1 MYFKI
6 ILLLIAA
13 FIVIVFASSNMAP
26 VMVSFLSIQ
35 AELPLV
41 FVILLSVILGV
52 LIGGV
57 ITIINNLNYTREIK
71 TLSRKIAEQEEDLQA
86 IRQFQIEEK
95 Q

>member
-13 FIVIVFASSNMAP
+13 FIVIVFASSNMTPA
-26 VMVSFLSIQ
+26 MVSFLTWQ

-52 LIGGV
+52 LIGGI

-71 TLSRKIAEQEEDLQA
+71 NLSRKIAEQEEDLQA

-95 Q
+95 K